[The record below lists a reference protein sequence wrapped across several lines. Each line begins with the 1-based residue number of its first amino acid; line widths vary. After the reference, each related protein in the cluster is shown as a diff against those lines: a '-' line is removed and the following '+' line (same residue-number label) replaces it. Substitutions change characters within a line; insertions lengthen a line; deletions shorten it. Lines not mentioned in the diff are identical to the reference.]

1 MWRDAGCYWSLCGV
15 RNGVFI
21 RMWESQSEILHD
33 DKKSTEV
40 RLFSRQLSLAII
52 YVYSECVPRCLCTLR
67 VCEFECVWVRAQ
79 QGHSHVCLE
88 RVLSVSWNAALPP
101 MLRWLPSSK
110 MAARITPRQWDTHT
124 CRGARVWARE
134 ALFHLL
140 FLFLHSC
147 SCLSVSNPLSLCV
160 DKRCFV
166 GSETGLLL
174 FLLSNLWLSVAARQ
188 VLLAGICVLCYHLQP
203 ADKHLLQLVSYLAA
217 ALHLS
222 SPGLRDQSYLST
234 QLCRQEERGHVMW
247 VKTHSRL

>member
-1 MWRDAGCYWSLCGV
+1 MYYFLVRETMQMFMGGFSNPPLICGGSRMVLEPVWCETWS
-15 RNGVFI
+15 I
-21 RMWESQSEILHD
+21 YQSEILHD

-52 YVYSECVPRCLCTLR
+52 YVYSECVPRCSSTLR
-67 VCEFECVWVRAQ
+67 LCEFKWVWVRAQ

-88 RVLSVSWNAALPP
+88 RVLSVSWNVALPP

-110 MAARITPRQWDTHT
+110 MAARITPSQWDTHT
-124 CRGARVWARE
+124 HTHRGARVWARE

-140 FLFLHSC
+140 LLFLHSC
-147 SCLSVSNPLSLCV
+147 SFLSLSNPRSLSLCV

-203 ADKHLLQLVSYLAA
+203 ADKHLLQLV
-217 ALHLS
+217 
-222 SPGLRDQSYLST
+222 
-234 QLCRQEERGHVMW
+234 C
-247 VKTHSRL
+247 